1 MRRNLMQFKSKKKKQ
16 CVPIPPQTS
25 KYVPYHT
32 RFVYL
37 TNVKPVYN
45 RDRTIR
51 RISGKDLKDESI
63 WL

>member
-32 RFVYL
+32 RLVCL
-37 TNVKPVYN
+37 
-45 RDRTIR
+45 
-51 RISGKDLKDESI
+51 LDECQTC
-63 WL
+63 LQQR